1 MMPSSK
7 SKETVSARVI
17 PPSAGA
23 KLAGKDVPS
32 TANGESAEKFMVWPE
47 DRRERIAVKAYEL
60 WQERGGRHGHDQED
74 WFEAEAIVTE
84 TRLNAQ
90 TPE

>member
-7 SKETVSARVI
+7 SKETVSARVL
-17 PPSAGA
+17 PPPTGA
-23 KLAGKDVPS
+23 ISAGKDVPS
-32 TANGESAEKFMVWPE
+32 PASSESPQKFMVWPE
-47 DRRERIAVKAYEL
+47 NRRERIAVKAYEL
-60 WQERGGRHGHDQED
+60 WQERGGRHGHDVED

-84 TRLNAQ
+84 TRENDR